1 MIELILMGVIIII
14 TGLAINI
21 ISQKERTIVS
31 MRMVIDQSA
40 IENRDLRNAITR
52 AEYKHNVTIID

>member
-14 TGLAINI
+14 TGMAINI

-40 IENRDLRNAITR
+40 IENRDLRNDITR